1 MEMPLSPAYPV
12 RRPVLATY
20 LLREPVLVFS
30 LAALDAHPVLCELR
44 ESMPVRLAFAD
55 GLGILGT
62 AGVGVWFVPVP
73 DANAW

>member
-1 MEMPLSPAYPV
+1 MPPASSV

-20 LLREPVLVFS
+20 LLREPVLVGS
-30 LAALDAHPVLCELR
+30 LAALDAHPVLYELR
-44 ESMPVRLAFAD
+44 ESMPVQLAFAD
-55 GLGILGT
+55 GLGILGA